1 MRRLLYVASGLV
13 LLAAVELYGLTDH
26 TERIFAWTI
35 SPGLTAAFLG
45 GGYLAAFFLEFL
57 SARERD
63 WALARMA
70 GPAVLAFT
78 VLTLIATLLHLGK
91 FHFHSPH
98 PVAWFSTWAWLA
110 IYTLVPVAMVVLLVR
125 QSLVPGRDRLRRA
138 RIPPWGMA
146 AFALQGAVMAAL

>member
-1 MRRLLYVASGLV
+1 MGRSVGTASIRQLTPGMRRLLYVASGLV

-63 WALARMA
+63 WALAR
-70 GPAVLAFT
+70 
-78 VLTLIATLLHLGK
+78 
-91 FHFHSPH
+91 
-98 PVAWFSTWAWLA
+98 AWLNRELA
-110 IYTLVPVAMVVLLVR
+110 
-125 QSLVPGRDRLRRA
+125 S
-138 RIPPWGMA
+138 
-146 AFALQGAVMAAL
+146 